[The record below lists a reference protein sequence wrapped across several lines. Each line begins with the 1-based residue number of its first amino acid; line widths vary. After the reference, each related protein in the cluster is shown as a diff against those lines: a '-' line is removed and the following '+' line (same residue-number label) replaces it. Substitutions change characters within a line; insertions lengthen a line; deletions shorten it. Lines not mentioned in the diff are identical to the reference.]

1 MSDNYTYKGFF
12 CMAVVNV
19 RELSRN
25 TSRVIGNVTKSRR
38 PTLITRAG
46 KPVAA
51 ILAVEAEDW
60 EDWVLANTPEFVAS
74 IREGNEDVRR
84 GRTIT
89 LDEYVAARRRRVRRK
104 PYRAAK
110 GAGR

>member
-1 MSDNYTYKGFF
+1 
-12 CMAVVNV
+12 MAVVNV

-25 TSRVIGNVTKSRR
+25 TSRVIGNVTKSGR

-51 ILAVEAEDW
+51 ILAVEADDW
-60 EDWVLANTPEFVAS
+60 EDWVLANASEFVAS
-74 IREGNEDVRR
+74 MREADNDARH

-89 LDEYVAARRRRVRRK
+89 LDEYIAARKRVRRR
-104 PYRAAK
+104 PHRAEKA
-110 GAGR
+110 AGR